1 MFKETKAIAKQFV
14 ETAQEPIHTF
24 DNMLKDDPELVI
36 PLAIIHTVPVA
47 LMIIGTTQIIIG
59 HQKLR
64 AEKERT
70 KQIRLKAMLHHGCRH
85 HHGIKPHIHKL
96 AKPEV

>member
-70 KQIRLKAMLHHGCRH
+70 KQIRLKAMLHHVPAPPRGGCPDWPE
-85 HHGIKPHIHKL
+85 I
-96 AKPEV
+96 AK